1 MLTRTRQAVLT
12 RGSDGEEAGKIY
24 RGQTMFHVFLFFII
38 CRLYLFRT
46 SPSYSASASQCF
58 RFGVKVFNPSAPCWG
73 PEKNFPPV
81 PKPVFG
87 VPVDGEGLKP
97 AW

>member
-1 MLTRTRQAVLT
+1 MLTRARQAVLT
-12 RGSDGEEAGKIY
+12 RGTDGEEDGKNY
-24 RGQTMFHVFLFFII
+24 RFQTMFHVFLFFII
-38 CRLYLFRT
+38 CQSYLFRT

-58 RFGVKVFNPSAPCWG
+58 RFGVKVFIPTAPCCD
-73 PEKNFPPV
+73 PEKVFPPV

-87 VPVDGEGLKP
+87 VPVDVESLNP